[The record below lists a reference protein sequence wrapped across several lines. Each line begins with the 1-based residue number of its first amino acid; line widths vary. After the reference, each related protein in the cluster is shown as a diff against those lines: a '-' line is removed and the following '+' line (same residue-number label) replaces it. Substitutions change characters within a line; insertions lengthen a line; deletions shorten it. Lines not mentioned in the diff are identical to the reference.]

1 VDQLVKRLVFLG
13 GVVLGLAGA
22 ACGESGGGGIDWA
35 AQQAAPPAGY
45 TQGTQSMLAQA
56 TIDPAGGTLEGPA
69 GSPLEGVVV
78 TFPAGAVSAP
88 TVFHLGHD
96 QGGSFTNIPAGEQPA
111 LVLVLES
118 EGQRE
123 FGAALRIEFPFT
135 EPEAYPVPFYI
146 TPEGALRVLEPLP
159 LDRTSGRAGFLT
171 WHASNFTWKN
181 TLPASGD
188 SIYFNGFR
196 PGNDGFS
203 FANTIRDEYAP
214 GGRCVGIAAFT
225 KWYKLGHGG
234 GLYTM
239 FRDIVPSEAMERSIT
254 AQEVIATRAHLSTAL
269 AGAEFAVLP
278 PAQAVVTIQGAL
290 MAGEVAVQ
298 IGVSG
303 NGEHALLA
311 IGFSDNQIAV
321 YDSNWP
327 GQWKAIDYAFSLD
340 GKTATIKYGTWNQVN
355 VMGDPPPIEGFA
367 AILQDAQAGFH
378 QENQTKIEITS
389 HQNGEEV
396 SEYEVQLEGKLES
409 GQVRIEEVRVQ
420 VEYPDG
426 TYGEEQTKTLA
437 LGQKDFS
444 VPLVLVAGEN
454 RIRFKTSGKDMSGA
468 LVDIPNDKSKDE
480 TKFVLKLPPEGPQ
493 GTFDLVQTS
502 TLGTFQIH
510 GQVELFYNGQDD
522 PDGGNG
528 DYLDYVQ
535 WTMRGSAFMQ
545 TPSFINPDDGT
556 PCVLTGPGEQPI
568 PAGVVFRVLKE
579 DPLKARWLNF
589 QLIWPY
595 ECEGGD
601 SIPVVVNYQ
610 TRQGTMCA
618 QFADVEITDLQAP
631 SGSFTMDCMQAL
643 QPAIGTVQGTWTLHP
658 RQNP

>member
-1 VDQLVKRLVFLG
+1 MRRLH
-13 GVVLGLAGA
+13 LAGWSFFVFA
-22 ACGESGGGGIDWA
+22 MLLGTGGCGGGGASGTDWA
-35 AQQAAPPAGY
+35 SGIPATPASY
-45 TQGTQSMLAQA
+45 TAGTTAMLAQA

-96 QGGSFTNIPAGEQPA
+96 QGGAFTHIPAGEQPS

-123 FGAALRIEFPFT
+123 FGQALRIEFPFT
-135 EPEAYPVPFYI
+135 DPDAYPVPYYI

-159 LDRTSGRAGFLT
+159 LDRASGRAGFRT
-171 WHASNFTWKN
+171 WHASNFAWKN

-188 SIYFNGFR
+188 RIYFNGFR
-196 PGNDGFS
+196 PGTDGFS

-225 KWYKLGHGG
+225 KWYKLTHGG
-234 GLYTM
+234 GLYSM
-239 FRDIVPSEAMERSIT
+239 FTDIVPSKAKERSIT
-254 AQEVIATRAHLSTAL
+254 AQEVLATRAHLSTAL
-269 AGAEFAVLP
+269 AGAGFDPLP
-278 PAQAVVTIQGAL
+278 PAQAVVSIQDAL
-290 MAGEVAVQ
+290 MAGEVGVQ

-303 NGEHALLA
+303 NGDHALLA

-327 GQWKAIDYAFSLD
+327 GQWKAIDYAFSAD
-340 GKTATIKYGTWNQVN
+340 GKTSTIGYGAWHEVN
-355 VMGDPPPIEGFA
+355 VMGDPPQIEGFA
-367 AILQDAQAGFH
+367 SMLRDAQAGFH
-378 QENQTKIEITS
+378 QENQTQIEVTS
-389 HQNGEEV
+389 HENGEEV
-396 SEYEVQLEGKLES
+396 GEYEVQLEGKLHS

-420 VEYPDG
+420 VEYEDG
-426 TYGEEQTKTLA
+426 SWGEEQTKSLA
-437 LGQKDFS
+437 VGQEDFQ
-444 VPLVLVAGEN
+444 VALELVAGEN
-454 RIRFKTSGKDMSGA
+454 RIHFKTSGKDMSGA

-480 TKFVLKLPPEGPQ
+480 TKFVLKLPPEGPA

-502 TLGTFQIH
+502 TLGTFEIH

-545 TPSFINPDDGT
+545 TPSFAHPDDGK
-556 PCVLTGPGEQPI
+556 PCVLSGPGEQPL

-589 QLIWPY
+589 QLIWEY
-595 ECEGGD
+595 TCEGGE
-601 SIPVVVNYQ
+601 IVGVVVNYQ
-610 TRQGTMCA
+610 TRQGAMCA
-618 QFADVEITDLQAP
+618 QFADVEIDDLHSP

-643 QPAIGTVQGTWTLHP
+643 QPAIGTIQGTWTLHP

>member
-1 VDQLVKRLVFLG
+1 ML
-13 GVVLGLAGA
+13 LGL
-22 ACGESGGGGIDWA
+22 GGGGCSEGGTSGVDWA
-35 AQQAAPPAGY
+35 AGTPATPAGY
-45 TQGTQSMLAQA
+45 TPGTPVLLAQA

-78 TFPAGAVSAP
+78 TFPAGAVAAP

-96 QGGSFTNIPAGEQPA
+96 QGGSFANVPGDELPT

-118 EGQRE
+118 EGQHE
-123 FGAALRIEFPFT
+123 FGKALRVEFPFT
-135 EPEAYPVPFYI
+135 DPQAYPVPYHL
-146 TPEGALRVLEPLP
+146 TPEGAFRVLEPLP
-159 LDRTSGRAGFLT
+159 LDRQTGRAGFLT

-181 TLPASGD
+181 KLPASGD
-188 SIYFNGFR
+188 RVFFNGFR
-196 PGNDGFS
+196 PGSDGFA

-214 GGRCVGIAAFT
+214 GGRCVGISAFT
-225 KWYKLGHGG
+225 KWYKLTHGG
-234 GLYTM
+234 GLYSM
-239 FRDIVPSEAMERSIT
+239 FTGVVPSKAKDRSIT
-254 AQEVIATRAHLSTAL
+254 AQEVLATRTHLSTAL
-269 AGAEFAVLP
+269 AGAGFDSLP
-278 PAQAVVTIQGAL
+278 PAQAVVSIQDAL
-290 MAGEVAVQ
+290 MAGEVGVQ

-303 NGEHALLA
+303 NGDHALLA

-340 GKTATIKYGTWNQVN
+340 GKTATIEYGDWNEVN
-355 VMGDPPPIEGFA
+355 LMGDPPQIEGFA
-367 AILQDAQAGFH
+367 SMLRDAKAGFH
-378 QENQTKIEITS
+378 GENQTQIEVTS
-389 HQNGEEV
+389 HENGEEV
-396 SEYEVQLEGKLES
+396 SEYEVQLEGKIHS
-409 GQVRIEEVRVQ
+409 GQVRIEEIRVQ
-420 VEYPDG
+420 VEYEDG
-426 TYGEEQTKTLA
+426 SWGEEQTEELGVGQEDFQVA
-437 LGQKDFS
+437 LE
-444 VPLVLVAGEN
+444 LVAGEN
-454 RIRFKTSGKDMSGA
+454 RIHFKTSGKDMSGS

-480 TKFVLKLPPEGPQ
+480 QKFVLKLPPEGPQ

-502 TLGTFQIH
+502 TLGTFNIH

-545 TPSFINPDDGT
+545 TPSLVNPDDGK
-556 PCVLTGPGEQPI
+556 PCVLSGPGEQPI

-589 QLIWPY
+589 QLIWEY
-595 ECEGGD
+595 ECEGEEIVG
-601 SIPVVVNYQ
+601 VVVPFQ
-610 TRQGTMCA
+610 TRKGAMCA
-618 QFADVEITDLQAP
+618 QLAEAVISDLAAP

-643 QPAIGTVQGTWTLHP
+643 QPAIGTIQGTWTLHP